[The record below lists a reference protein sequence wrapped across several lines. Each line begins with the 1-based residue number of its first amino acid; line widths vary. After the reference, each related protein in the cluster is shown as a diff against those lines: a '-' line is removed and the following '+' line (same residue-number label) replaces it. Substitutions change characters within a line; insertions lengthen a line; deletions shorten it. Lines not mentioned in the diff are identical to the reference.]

1 MDLRLRPVA
10 VRRWQQRGG
19 GAEAGGVAAEGLAI
33 LNLAFYS

>member
-10 VRRWQQRGG
+10 VRRWQQRG